1 MLLFLVMLLFS
12 AICSVISFGDE
23 AIRRTEQTLF
33 PISSKFVCRSG
44 PHRMMSLRRL
54 LLLDRHRR
62 CLRKLREVIV
72 HVKQLKRSTY
82 LVKLQVPPSFCIM
95 VQNKQYTSSHLLGKH
110 SCVPDLVRT
119 LCEETASVEGV
130 ATV

>member
-62 CLRKLREVIV
+62 CLRKLRLVGFLVIIV
-72 HVKQLKRSTY
+72 LIY
-82 LVKLQVPPSFCIM
+82 LNRIFHAIIFDS
-95 VQNKQYTSSHLLGKH
+95 
-110 SCVPDLVRT
+110 
-119 LCEETASVEGV
+119 A
-130 ATV
+130 